1 MLIQGGRLRLG
12 TTFDPHQA
20 LTIQNTLI
28 MKAKKILYPI
38 LFAIVG
44 GLVVVFGTQ
53 LMQTPNKEIVEYVP
67 SQTTPYTLT
76 SFTTSAGQQTDF
88 TYAAE
93 ITVHGVVHV
102 KTKAMVTQREY
113 MFGNPLFEYFFGP
126 QNRGRQRPVT
136 GSGSGV
142 IISKDGY
149 IITNNHVIDGADSIE
164 VVLNDKRTFDA
175 KVVGTD
181 PNTDLA
187 IIKID
192 EANLPFLPFGNSD
205 NLKLGEWVLA
215 VGNPFNLNSTITA
228 GIVSAKARNIS
239 ILNNNYAIEA
249 FIQTDAAVNPG
260 NSGGALVN
268 LSGEL
273 VGINTAIASQTGN
286 FAGYSFAIPS
296 SIAQKV
302 ALDIIEFGE
311 VQRALL
317 GVGTQELTAERA
329 KKLKLKDLKGV
340 YVASVYKGSAAEE
353 IGLKEGDVIIE
364 INGVEVNSSSQLQE
378 QISKYRP
385 KDKVKIVVNRNDKVK
400 QYEVALRNMKGNF
413 EVVRADEITETLGA
427 ELVEADSELLRSL
440 GLRNGVQV
448 VKLNAG
454 KLKEGVVREG
464 FIITR
469 INRASV
475 VTVKELNQMLRTIS
489 GGVLIEGVYPNGN
502 VAYYAIGL

>member
-1 MLIQGGRLRLG
+1 
-12 TTFDPHQA
+12 
-20 LTIQNTLI
+20 
-28 MKAKKILYPI
+28 MKTNRILYPI
-38 LFAIVG
+38 LYSIIG
-44 GLVVVFGTQ
+44 GLIVFFASQLIVNDPPNVVYTSA
-53 LMQTPNKEIVEYVP
+53 N
-67 SQTTPYTLT
+67 SAPYTLT
-76 SFTTSAGQQTDF
+76 SFTTSADQQTDF

-102 KTKAMVTQREY
+102 KTKSMGSQPNY
-113 MFGNPLFEYFFGP
+113 SFGNPLFDYFFGP
-126 QNRGRQRPVT
+126 QFKQKPQPIMGT
-136 GSGSGV
+136 GSGV

-149 IITNNHVIDGADSIE
+149 ILTNNHVIDRADSIE

-175 KVVGTD
+175 KIIGTD
-181 PNTDLA
+181 PSTDLA

-192 EANLPFLPFGNSD
+192 VENLPFIPFGSSE

-228 GIVSAKARNIS
+228 GIVSAKARNIN
-239 ILNNNYAIEA
+239 ILNSNFAIES

-311 VQRALL
+311 VQRAIL
-317 GVGTQELTAERA
+317 GVTIEELTSEKA
-329 KKLKLKDLKGV
+329 KKNKIKELKGV
-340 YVASVYKGSAAEE
+340 LIESIAKESAAEE
-353 IGLKEGDVIIE
+353 IGLKKGDVIL
-364 INGVEVNSSSQLQE
+364 EVNGIAVNSPNQLQE

-385 KDKVKIVVNRNDKVK
+385 KDKIEIVINRNEKVK
-400 QYEVALRNMKGNF
+400 QYEVTLRNMRGDF
-413 EVVRADEITETLGA
+413 EIVRSNEIAEVLGA
-427 ELVEADSELLRSL
+427 ELREADTNTLRKL
-440 GLRNGVQV
+440 GIKSGIQV
-448 VKLNAG
+448 VKLKEG
-454 KLKEGVVREG
+454 KLKEGGVKDG

-469 INRASV
+469 INRQNVAN
-475 VTVKELNQMLRTIS
+475 VKELNQMLQSVS
-489 GGVLIEGVYPNGN
+489 GGVLVEGVYPNGM
-502 VAYYAIGL
+502 VAYYAIGM